1 MKSLKKWV
9 VCLDLTKMDE
19 AVIGYVNY
27 FAGLV
32 KPESIQ
38 FLHVIESYD
47 MFHDI
52 IEEFPELETEED
64 LNELLKKQ
72 ISELIDSKFT
82 YKDVKLD
89 VTFRKGSATD
99 QIIKVM
105 EKESPDL
112 LVLGKKAGYKGEG
125 VLPRRIVKYVPCS
138 ILFVTE
144 TARYNMENITV
155 PIDFSEQS
163 EEATRVALEF
173 VKPSN
178 GSVVAQHLYEYPKQ
192 YFPYMPDKKTIKK
205 MDEELQ
211 VKKKAFSEKINP
223 PGATDLETK
232 LTLHQDGKMSDDIY
246 DLCISNQ
253 TDMIVVFSKARNN
266 ILSMMKDKLPDRMA
280 AYPFGI
286 PLLILKNKARNQKL
300 FNSMVSL

>member
-1 MKSLKKWV
+1 MEPLKKWV

-27 FAGLV
+27 FAGLI

-82 YKDVKLD
+82 HKDVKLG

-163 EEATRVALEF
+163 VDATRTALEL
-173 VKPSN
+173 VKPAN
-178 GSVVAQHLYEYPKQ
+178 GNVVAQHLYEYPKQ
-192 YFPYMPDKKTIKK
+192 FFPYMPDKATMKK
-205 MDEELQ
+205 MDKEMHANKLEF
-211 VKKKAFSEKINP
+211 ADKINP
-223 PGATDLETK
+223 PGDTDFETK

-253 TDMIVVFSKARNN
+253 TDMIVVFSKARKN

>member
-1 MKSLKKWV
+1 MESLKKWV

-27 FAGLV
+27 FAEIA

-38 FLHVIESYD
+38 FLHVVESYD

-64 LNELLKKQ
+64 LNELLTKQ
-72 ISELIDSKFT
+72 IQEQIDAKFT
-82 YKDVKLD
+82 HTDVK
-89 VTFRKGSATD
+89 TSISFRKGSATD
-99 QIIKVM
+99 QIIRLM
-105 EKESPDL
+105 DKENPDL

-125 VLPRRIVKYVPCS
+125 VLARRIVKYVPCS
-138 ILFVTE
+138 ILFVPE

-163 EEATRVALEF
+163 EEATRFALQL
-173 VKPSN
+173 VKPAGGN
-178 GSVVAQHLYEYPKQ
+178 VIAQHLYEYPKQ
-192 YFPYMPDKKTIKK
+192 FFPYMPDKKTIKK

-211 VKKKAFSEKINP
+211 AKKKAFSDKIKT
-223 PGATDLETK
+223 PGDTDLDTH

-246 DLCISNQ
+246 DLCITNQ
-253 TDMIVVFSKARNN
+253 TDMIVVFSKARSTMMA
-266 ILSMMKDKLPDRMA
+266 LMKDKLPDRMA
-280 AYPFGI
+280 SYPFGI
-286 PLLILKNKARNQKL
+286 PLLIMKNKARNQKL
-300 FNSMVSL
+300 FKKMMD